1 MVFVM
6 FFLYPFWWIFYRKWM
21 LNFVKCFFCI
31 NWYDHMTFIFHSVTV
46 LYHIDWFS
54 DIQPAL
60 HSWNKCHLLMVYD
73 SSFKFILLIFC
84 SGFSYMCSLELLVY
98 NLFFLWWSLSAFGFK
113 VMLALENEFTR
124 VPSSVVWKSWRRF
137 DVNSSLNVL

>member
-1 MVFVM
+1 MN
-6 FFLYPFWWIFYRKWM
+6 FFIVNGCWILSNAFSALIDMIIWF
-21 LNFVKCFFCI
+21 LSFILLLCCI
-31 NWYDHMTFIFHSVTV
+31 TLTDLLIFS
-46 LYHIDWFS
+46 
-54 DIQPAL
+54 QPCIPGINAICL
-60 HSWNKCHLLMVYD
+60 WCMILPMY
-73 SSFKFILLIFC
+73 FKFILLIFC

-124 VPSSVVWKSWRRF
+124 VPSSMVWKSLRRF